1 MANLVG
7 RRIYDHE
14 NVVEIDQDDNLIV
27 DKALDRTKNITMSN
41 LTKQMLGDN
50 DISDIGDGTPTG
62 AIEKLSE
69 DISKAQMTKL
79 DDIIIAPTQWE
90 TGNLISGTGVEYF
103 YRFVKEVEGITDANF
118 VAGDIV
124 NGKFKDGWA
133 IQSDTDK
140 IIIWVVSKPNTALTF
155 SIFYHQV

>member
-50 DISDIGDGTPTG
+50 DISSIGDGTPTG
-62 AIEKLSE
+62 AIEKLNE

-79 DDIIIAPTQWE
+79 DDIIVAPTQWE
-90 TGNLISGTGVEYF
+90 TGYLLSGTGVEYF
-103 YRFVKEVEGITDANF
+103 YRYTKNVAGITDSNF
-118 VAGDIV
+118 VAGNIV
-124 NGKFKDGWA
+124 NGEFKDGWA

>member
-90 TGNLISGTGVEYF
+90 TGDLISGTGVEYF
-103 YRFVKEVEGITDANF
+103 YRFVKNVEGIADDNF
-118 VAGDIV
+118 VAGNIV
-124 NGKFKDGWA
+124 NGEFKDGWA

-140 IIIWVVSKPNTALTF
+140 IIIWVVSKPITALTF

>member
-7 RRIYDHE
+7 RRIYDHD

-62 AIEKLSE
+62 AIEKLNE

-79 DDIIIAPTQWE
+79 DDIIVAPTQWE
-90 TGNLISGTGVEYF
+90 TGDLISGTGVEYF
-103 YRFVKEVEGITDANF
+103 YRFVKNVEGITDDNF
-118 VAGDIV
+118 VAGNIV
-124 NGKFKDGWA
+124 NGEFKDGWA

-140 IIIWVVSKPNTALTF
+140 IIIWVVSKPITALTF
-155 SIFYHQV
+155 SIFYHKV